1 MKKNPGGRPGIKSW
15 EAICLYQL
23 WDETIK
29 DFSDAQ
35 KLMNKTEDGNS
46 TMYFDNEEQVKQ
58 SLEDLQ
64 LKCKIRYTIF
74 IRLNDAYYIM
84 QPAAPVKIDYTH
96 MKEEVVEENTDAEA
110 ASFQAAEEETIDDI
124 QDYNEELEE
133 NINELPE

>member
-29 DFSDAQ
+29 DFSDAK
-35 KLMNKTEDGNS
+35 KLMNETEDGVS

-96 MKEEVVEENTDAEA
+96 MKEEIVEENTDAE
-110 ASFQAAEEETIDDI
+110 EETVDDI
-124 QDYNEELEE
+124 QDYNEEPEE